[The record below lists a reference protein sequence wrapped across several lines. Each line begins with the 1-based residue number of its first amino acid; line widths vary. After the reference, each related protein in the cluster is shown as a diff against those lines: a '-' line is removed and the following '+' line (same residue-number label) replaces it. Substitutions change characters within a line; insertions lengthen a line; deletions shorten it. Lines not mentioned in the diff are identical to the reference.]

1 MSDEESGAPR
11 RMTFGLN
18 PRADRAMAEVM
29 AMEECNQTDAI
40 SRSLERH
47 AWMLRE
53 IAAGR
58 EIVVRDPDTGLE
70 KTVVFL

>member
-1 MSDEESGAPR
+1 
-11 RMTFGLN
+11 
-18 PRADRAMAEVM
+18 MAEVM